1 MPQKAAELKKLTDE
15 VTKKVNVQVNAND
28 IMKLKDNGYRMCF
41 AKKVGTENYNVI
53 WQSYEDFSEFNAFS
67 WTPKYQIF
75 RTDTFQ
81 AGVTVETSSMPQDIG
96 LGEITIIDKYGILS
110 SPVTGGDSTAI
121 NVDNEYK
128 ATHVGIS
135 QLSTGLDGKMVS
147 TPIYVS
153 ENECMIGT
161 AKFKPVEK
169 VLIWFE
175 SNAQTSTMFTDMK
188 TNSIEV
194 DLTQTNAIN
203 LKYENEKWFVI

>member
-1 MPQKAAELKKLTDE
+1 MNQLSVKEEMQYKEKCMEVFAAKAAELKKLTDE

-96 LGEITIIDKYGILS
+96 LGRLR
-110 SPVTGGDSTAI
+110 
-121 NVDNEYK
+121 
-128 ATHVGIS
+128 
-135 QLSTGLDGKMVS
+135 
-147 TPIYVS
+147 
-153 ENECMIGT
+153 
-161 AKFKPVEK
+161 
-169 VLIWFE
+169 
-175 SNAQTSTMFTDMK
+175 
-188 TNSIEV
+188 
-194 DLTQTNAIN
+194 
-203 LKYENEKWFVI
+203 